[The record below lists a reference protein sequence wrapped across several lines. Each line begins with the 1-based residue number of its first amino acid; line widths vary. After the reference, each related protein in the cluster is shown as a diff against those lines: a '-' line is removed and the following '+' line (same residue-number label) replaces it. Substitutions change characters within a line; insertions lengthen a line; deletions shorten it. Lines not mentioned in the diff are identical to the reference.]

1 MPGLVWFTSGQ
12 SQVLGWVIV
21 GPGFP
26 DLVTAY
32 WWMWPVP
39 DTAGCGFQGVPK
51 LVLAIGER
59 GKIPEKGPG
68 CLRAAVDLLVGGLVL
83 SSS

>member
-1 MPGLVWFTSGQ
+1 MPGLVRFTSGQ

-32 WWMWPVP
+32 WGVWPVP

-51 LVLAIGER
+51 LVLA
-59 GKIPEKGPG
+59 P
-68 CLRAAVDLLVGGLVL
+68 L
-83 SSS
+83 